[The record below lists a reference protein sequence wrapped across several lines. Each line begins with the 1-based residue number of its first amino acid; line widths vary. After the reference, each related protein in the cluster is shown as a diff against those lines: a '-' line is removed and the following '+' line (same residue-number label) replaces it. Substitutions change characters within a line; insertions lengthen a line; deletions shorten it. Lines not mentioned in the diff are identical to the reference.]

1 MLFNVKYICHVVYTG
16 NQIAHMFRFRF
27 RGKFRKNKH
36 ISLFGRYNI
45 QFENCSKNIQYTDL
59 STATLRSQAI
69 VEWSS
74 AQHFSSKSSM
84 FSSFAVKTQMYVQKC
99 MQPSWKWNNQI
110 KCPVQGII
118 QNFQFKCIFLE
129 NVPSQYNFHFTIEEF
144 PQLFSMNE
152 LGQLTPF
159 TCGVNQRKT
168 SLLQYDIE
176 VCILT
181 S

>member
-1 MLFNVKYICHVVYTG
+1 MLFNVKHICHFVYIG

-45 QFENCSKNIQYTDL
+45 KFEIFSKNIQYTDL
-59 STATLRSQAI
+59 GTATLKSQAI
-69 VEWSS
+69 VELFS

-84 FSSFAVKTQMYVQKC
+84 FFSFAVKTQMYVQKC
-99 MQPSWKWNNQI
+99 MQPSESEMITYNIQCKVLYQISNLSAFSWKM
-110 KCPVQGII
+110 
-118 QNFQFKCIFLE
+118 LT
-129 NVPSQYNFHFTIEEF
+129 SQYNFHFTIEEF
-144 PQLFSMNE
+144 PQFFSMNE
-152 LGQLTPF
+152 LDQLTPV

>member
-1 MLFNVKYICHVVYTG
+1 
-16 NQIAHMFRFRF
+16 
-27 RGKFRKNKH
+27 
-36 ISLFGRYNI
+36 
-45 QFENCSKNIQYTDL
+45 
-59 STATLRSQAI
+59 
-69 VEWSS
+69 
-74 AQHFSSKSSM
+74 
-84 FSSFAVKTQMYVQKC
+84 